1 MFPRDLPNTHQNL
14 PHTWS
19 TACYFR
25 SIDMWD
31 AHNHSQNVSKPYYH
45 VLCLNDYISDRES
58 LSFIPRKRIWVKKP
72 NYASSLENTGSL
84 GISSLLF
91 PLIEGHYGVVAL
103 TLDAKLEKVFPL
115 LLIWVLS
122 PMTCWKLEVYDKN

>member
-1 MFPRDLPNTHQNL
+1 M
-14 PHTWS
+14 
-19 TACYFR
+19 
-25 SIDMWD
+25 
-31 AHNHSQNVSKPYYH
+31 
-45 VLCLNDYISDRES
+45 LCLNDYVSDHES
-58 LSFIPRKRIWVKKP
+58 LSFIPRKRVWVKKP

-84 GISSLLF
+84 GISFIVEETYSLLF